1 MLFRSPAEEP
11 VIPETIQIEGND
23 EIISELLKEQKSL
36 EEAVF
41 SQEAQAEE
49 PATEQAIADPNKPMS
64 PEDIAALIANTATE
78 DLPEETIKFE
88 EEEKPPMP
96 DMSDPNKPMS
106 PDDIA
111 ALIANM

>member
-1 MLFRSPAEEP
+1 M
-11 VIPETIQIEGND
+11 
-23 EIISELLKEQKSL
+23 KEQKSL